1 MTTLQSLRARKPQ
14 IQQVAG
20 QYGVHNIRVFGSVAR
35 GEDTANSDIDLLVDM
50 EETRSLLD
58 LVGFQ
63 QSVQAILKQPTD
75 ILTENS
81 ISPYLRESI
90 LREAISL

>member
-14 IQQVAG
+14 IQQVAN